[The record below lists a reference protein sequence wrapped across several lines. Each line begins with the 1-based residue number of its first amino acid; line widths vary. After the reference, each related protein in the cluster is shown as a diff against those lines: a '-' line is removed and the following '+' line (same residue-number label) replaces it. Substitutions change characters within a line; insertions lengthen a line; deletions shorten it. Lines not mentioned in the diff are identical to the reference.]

1 LIVSCRNGRER
12 ERERET
18 RLVAQQAVVGRPRAS
33 EPGGQAAAGREVPA
47 TSDDAL
53 RLALK
58 LAVDA
63 GEYERAAVVLDELR
77 RTTNRV
83 GIVQREGKP

>member
-1 LIVSCRNGRER
+1 
-12 ERERET
+12 
-18 RLVAQQAVVGRPRAS
+18 
-33 EPGGQAAAGREVPA
+33 
-47 TSDDAL
+47 
-53 RLALK
+53 LALK